1 MSDIVNRIHA
11 RVEDRNDKR
20 ISLLRDIRTV
30 QWVFGDTS
38 FLPEVEGKNKEEIRK
53 KNKANEDDWGKS
65 MMKLRR
71 PDLALNGQ
79 WTNKFGEHLCEEMY
93 ILLGKECSK
102 PKIIE
107 GDNPDNEIDVSMI
120 ESKVLTYFTS
130 GTAGEKILGVAHKY
144 RKVLKNY
151 KKPIT
156 VVCIGRAETLGREKY
171 GILPSPALTELD
183 QEFLDFYKKKGT
195 TFIGATDLLKQLIA

>member
-11 RVEDRNDKR
+11 HVEARDNER
-20 ISLLRDIRTV
+20 ISLLKNKEVIR
-30 QWVFGDTS
+30 WLFHDTS
-38 FLPEVEGKNKEEIRK
+38 FLKKVEGKNKEEIRK
-53 KNKANEDDWGKS
+53 KNKAKEDDWGRS
-65 MMKLRR
+65 VMRLRR
-71 PDLALNGQ
+71 PDLELKKQ

-102 PKIIE
+102 PEIIE
-107 GDNPDNEIDVSMI
+107 GDNPDLETDDDMK
-120 ESKVLTYFTS
+120 ESKAQTYFTK

-156 VVCIGRAETLGREKY
+156 VVCIGMAETLGREKY
-171 GILPSPALTELD
+171 GILPSPVLTELD